1 MGQTLTL
8 QEIAERIQGT
18 VVGNPSVPIKGVRPL
33 DTAKKGHISFLAN
46 PKYKKKAETTR
57 ASALIISKEMEIK
70 GKNLILV
77 GNPLL
82 ALARVLEI
90 FHAERYV
97 PTGVHSDARIG
108 KDCDLGEDVSIF
120 PFVTIGDRCRIGNKV
135 RLHPFVSI
143 ADDCIIEDDT
153 ILYASVSVYRKSRI
167 GSRVIIHSGTVVGS
181 DGYGFAS
188 EKGKHHKIP
197 QVGGVV
203 IGDDVEIGSN
213 CTIDRGAMNDTVIQS
228 GTKIDNLVQIAHN
241 VIIGEDSL
249 IVAQV
254 GISGSTKLGKGV
266 IFAGQSGVA
275 GHLTI
280 GDHAVIAAK
289 SAVFQDVPPKTFVA
303 GNPAVHHM
311 QWKKA
316 QAIFR
321 QLPEIREEIIKLKEK
336 LEQLEERLSKE
347 KDSC

>member
-1 MGQTLTL
+1 LTL
-8 QEIAERIQGT
+8 QEIADRIQGR
-18 VVGNPSVPIKGVRPL
+18 VRGDPSVPIKGVSPL
-33 DTAKKGHISFLAN
+33 ETAKKGELSFLAN
-46 PKYKKKAETTR
+46 PKYKMKAETTK
-57 ASALIISKEMEIK
+57 ASALIISKETQIE
-70 GKNLILV
+70 GKNFIV
-77 GNPLL
+77 VENPLL
-82 ALARVLEI
+82 ALAHVLEI
-90 FHAERYV
+90 FHAEKYV
-97 PTGVHSDARIG
+97 PTGVSPDARIG
-108 KDCDLGEDVSIF
+108 RDCDLGKDLSLF
-120 PFVTIGDRCRIGNKV
+120 PFVTIGERCKIGNRV
-135 RLHPFVSI
+135 RLHPSVSI
-143 ADDCIIEDDT
+143 ADDCIIGDDA
-153 ILYASVSVYRKSRI
+153 IIYANVSLYRRSRI
-167 GSRVIIHSGTVVGS
+167 GSRVLIHSGTAVGS

-197 QVGGVV
+197 QVGGV
-203 IGDDVEIGSN
+203 IIEDDVEIGSN
-213 CTIDRGAMNDTVIQS
+213 CSIDRGAMNDTVIHR

-254 GISGSTKLGKGV
+254 GISGSTKMGKGV
-266 IFAGQSGVA
+266 IFAGQSGAA

-289 SAVFQDVPPKTFVA
+289 SAVFQDIPPKTFVA

-316 QAIFR
+316 QVTFR

-336 LEQLEERLSKE
+336 LERLEKRLNKE